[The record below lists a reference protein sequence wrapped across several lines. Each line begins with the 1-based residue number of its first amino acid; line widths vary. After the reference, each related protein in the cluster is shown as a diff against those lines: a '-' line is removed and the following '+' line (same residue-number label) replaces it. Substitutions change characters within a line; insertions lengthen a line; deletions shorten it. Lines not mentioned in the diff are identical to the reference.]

1 MAQSA
6 AAKLP
11 KNRRRSDFIRRSPGE
26 KIADGILLAVMIL
39 LLCFFLYPLLNM
51 FSISLSDEYAVLRAD
66 VTFYPIGFN
75 PQAYTLIFQ
84 SEDLWRSIGNSLF
97 IAGVGCVCSLVGLCL
112 AAYPLAFGE
121 FYGKKIYSFL
131 ILFTMWFQGGII
143 PQFLTIQ
150 KLHLYDTL
158 WALILN
164 GLISAYNVVIVKSY
178 FQSIP
183 ISIVESAR
191 IDGANDFRILFQL
204 IVPLSKPVLATV
216 ALWIIVGHWND
227 YLNPLMF
234 LSSRKNYTLQLI
246 LKELV
251 LNAESSI
258 HNVSAV
264 SSTATGGA
272 AALGQQTRNAV
283 LVVSMIPMVILYP
296 FVQRYFV
303 SGIMLGSVKG

>member
-1 MAQSA
+1 MAQA
-6 AAKLP
+6 AAAQPSK
-11 KNRRRSDFIRRSPGE
+11 KHRRDFIRRSPGE

-66 VTFYPIGFN
+66 VTFFPIGFN

-84 SEDLWRSIGNSLF
+84 SEDLWRSIGNSVF
-97 IAGVGCVCSLVGLCL
+97 VAGVGCLYSLVGLCL

-121 FYGKKIYSFL
+121 FYGKKVYSFL

-150 KLHLYDTL
+150 ELHLHDTL

-204 IVPLSKPVLATV
+204 IIPLSKPVLATV

-234 LSSRKNYTLQLI
+234 LSTRKNYTLQLV

-264 SSTATGGA
+264 STTATGGA